1 MVSVPLFTFIT
12 LFPEIIHLHFSTS
25 VMGRAYRKNLYNI
38 KTVHLREYGIGSAR
52 QCDDMPYGGGAGMVL
67 RPEPLA
73 AAIDSID
80 DPKKIIVYPSASG
93 HLFTQSTA
101 CSLGSHS
108 HIVFLCGRYEGIDQ
122 RIIDCYVDY
131 ELCIGNY
138 VLSSGEISS
147 IVIADA
153 VIRGISGVLNSQS
166 FHEESHQNGR
176 VEYPHYTRPA
186 TWSDMPVPEVLLSG
200 DHAKISAWRIKES
213 LQKTIQ
219 NRPDM
224 T

>member
-1 MVSVPLFTFIT
+1 
-12 LFPEIIHLHFSTS
+12 
-25 VMGRAYRKNLYNI
+25 
-38 KTVHLREYGIGSAR
+38 
-52 QCDDMPYGGGAGMVL
+52 MVL

-101 CSLGSHS
+101 LLLGGCK

-122 RIIDCYVDY
+122 RIIDCYVDH

-138 VLSSGEISS
+138 VVSSGEISS

-176 VEYPHYTRPA
+176 VEHPHYTRPA
-186 TWSDMPVPEVLLSG
+186 TWGDIPVPAVLLSG
-200 DHAKISAWRIKES
+200 DHAKISAWRIQES
-213 LQKTIQ
+213 LKKTIQ

-224 T
+224 A